1 MKPLHAKMQ
10 QMSKLADATIETVH
24 RIATE
29 LRPGLLDDLGL
40 AAAIEWQ
47 AADFQNRSGI
57 ACTAA
62 LAADDLE
69 LDRDLATA
77 LFRIFQ
83 ETLTNIA
90 RHAGATRVEVSL
102 ERSED
107 RIVLTVADNGR
118 GITRKQ
124 SEDDRAFGI
133 IGMRERAH
141 LWGGELRITGSREE
155 GTTVTVDIPAASRED
170 RRPGRARRRPGGA
183 ASMIRILVVDD
194 HAIVREG
201 LKQILGDVNDM
212 SVRDEAAGGQEALAK
227 IRSGEFDV
235 VLLDISMPGRS
246 GLEIL
251 KEIKAERPKLPVLI
265 LSMHAEEQYAV
276 RALRAGASGYLTKAS
291 APDELIGAIRKVS
304 CGRKYVSAS
313 LAEKLALELDIDTK
327 KPPHATLSD
336 REYQVMLMLASG
348 KSVKEIADELC
359 LSVKTISTYRS
370 RVMEKMNMKKNAELT
385 LYAIQ
390 NHLVDYSTTTF

>member
-1 MKPLHAKMQ
+1 
-10 QMSKLADATIETVH
+10 
-24 RIATE
+24 
-29 LRPGLLDDLGL
+29 
-40 AAAIEWQ
+40 
-47 AADFQNRSGI
+47 
-57 ACTAA
+57 
-62 LAADDLE
+62 
-69 LDRDLATA
+69 
-77 LFRIFQ
+77 
-83 ETLTNIA
+83 
-90 RHAGATRVEVSL
+90 
-102 ERSED
+102 
-107 RIVLTVADNGR
+107 
-118 GITRKQ
+118 
-124 SEDDRAFGI
+124 
-133 IGMRERAH
+133 
-141 LWGGELRITGSREE
+141 
-155 GTTVTVDIPAASRED
+155 
-170 RRPGRARRRPGGA
+170 
-183 ASMIRILVVDD
+183 MIRILVADD

-212 SVRDEAAGGQEALAK
+212 AVRDEAAGGQEALTK

-304 CGRKYVSAS
+304 CGRKYVSSS

-359 LSVKTISTYRS
+359 LSVKTISTYRT
-370 RVMEKMNMKKNAELT
+370 RLMEKMNMKKNAELT

-390 NHLVDYSTTTF
+390 NHLVDYSTTTFW